1 MFLSLPSSLMTGIF
15 SGKELIKGYC
25 VIHKI
30 SQREVNQAWMPQCQ
44 KHQLNHIP
52 GLPWWPPTDP
62 CPCPSSPCT
71 PLCPRLTHCSCPTWR
86 SLPQQVPD
94 TFHMVLPLHV
104 TSFSTNISQRWHLIG
119 RAQVIGLPLGTRDA
133 GKGSFWLLPLNGVWV
148 LKWIISKKKAMC
160 GHLSLGQHS
169 PGCPA
174 VILFFGCLE
183 S

>member
-1 MFLSLPSSLMTGIF
+1 MSNFNDGNIQRNQGCARAFLTKLRRLLLGRKAMTNLDTIL
-15 SGKELIKGYC
+15 K
-25 VIHKI
+25 
-30 SQREVNQAWMPQCQ
+30 Q